1 MTQRNYDA
9 SMLTFLMR
17 DRANANFYKRQAY
30 LTNTSANP
38 AINYPLGNPQSG
50 NFDASLIGNVA
61 AGSYTTYT
69 KAALLS
75 VPSVPCSC
83 EVLGLPPVPVDPPVD
98 LSMLSAFAAPVI
110 DPLVPVDV
118 SVLYAFEAFLT
129 YAATQNYPP
138 TVMSRL
144 LYLWFASV
152 VGAWNW
158 VQDSPQLSGTVDS
171 WTWTTQSSLSYDDST
186 TWLILAI
193 NHIMPYFVPSGYD
206 STYLLNRT
214 QTCHGWTNAE
224 LAAAI
229 QRIQDAGTWSTWTTT
244 WSTWYTNRGG
254 DGSTT
259 WKVGVTPPTP
269 VVAFVN
275 GATYLNVND
284 TVDPATYADPS
295 GWTPLWI
302 QAVNV
307 GGTWTGGIKQ
317 KYATYNWSAVTS
329 TCLSANDET
338 DLSGLAAPFFPGAA
352 ERQSELADLVNIT
365 ATLTDSEKLTA
376 EWWAGGPYTLTPP
389 GILMWFWKHYMAT
402 YGSGEGGD
410 RAFLLSGLQ
419 IAVGLFETSRVVW
432 AQKLAYKQARPIQE
446 IRRLYRGQVLTGY
459 NGQGVSGE
467 AWRPYQEANFV
478 TPPFPDFVSGHS
490 AFSATFAAVMAQW
503 FGDTIRTDKTVAL
516 TDLGLVTPML
526 AGSGQTQTFGTV
538 VIPAG
543 SSLVQPGV
551 VPASPVTLGW
561 TTWSDLATSAG
572 VSRQYG
578 GIHAQSAHLGS
589 LALVNGST
597 GLYQKIRTYWN
608 FY

>member
-30 LTNTSANP
+30 LTNTAANP
-38 AINYPLGNPQSG
+38 ATNYPLGNPQSG

-83 EVLGLPPVPVDPPVD
+83 EVLGPLPFVDPP
-98 LSMLSAFAAPVI
+98 I
-110 DPLVPVDV
+110 PVDV
-118 SVLYAFEAFLT
+118 SVLYAFEAFLA

-158 VQDSPQLSGTVDS
+158 VQSSPQLSGTVDS
-171 WTWTTQSSLSYDDST
+171 WTWTTQSPLSYDDST

-193 NHIMPYFVPSGYD
+193 NAIMPRFVASGYD
-206 STYLLNRT
+206 YAYLLNRT
-214 QTCHGWTNAE
+214 QTCHGWTSAE

-229 QRIQDAGTWSTWTTT
+229 QRIQDAGAWSAWTTT
-244 WSTWYTNRGG
+244 WSSWYTNRGG

-259 WKVGVTPPTP
+259 WKVGVSPPTP
-269 VVAFVN
+269 AVAFVN
-275 GATYLNVND
+275 GTTYLNAND

-302 QAVNV
+302 QAVDV
-307 GGTWTGGIKQ
+307 SGTWTGGTKQ
-317 KYATYNWSAVTS
+317 KYATYNWGAVTS
-329 TCLSANDET
+329 TCLSAKDET

-352 ERQSELADLVNIT
+352 LRQSELADVVSKT
-365 ATLTDSEKLTA
+365 AALTDSQKLTA

-402 YGSGEGGD
+402 YGSGGGD

-419 IAVGLFETSRVVW
+419 IAVGLFETGRVVW

-467 AWRPYQEANFV
+467 AWMPYQEATFV

-490 AFSATFAAVMAQW
+490 AFSAMFAAVMAQW

-526 AGSGQTQTFGTV
+526 AGSVQTRPFGSV
-538 VIPAG
+538 VIPSG
-543 SSLVQPGV
+543 SSRVQPGA

-561 TTWSDLATSAG
+561 TTWSDLAASAG
-572 VSRQYG
+572 ISRQYG

-597 GLYQKIRTYWN
+597 GLYQKIRTYWGV
-608 FY
+608 